1 MKNKFTSTIAGA
13 SIFIAL
19 ISLFVKGLG
28 FLREIIFAGYF
39 GTGKDFDLYLV
50 GAVLPVTI
58 DTVLLYVGQN
68 YFIPAYNDYT
78 AQGGIKRKEFLFK
91 TFVRFFLGGIL
102 LAAILLIAANP
113 ILEFYAGD
121 DSISNYETIHS
132 VFLIFLCTIP
142 LSAGTSILSAYLQSE
157 LEFRFPSIARLF
169 LNISVI
175 TFVLIFAERIGVF
188 VIALGY
194 LTGGILQLLY
204 LIIKSGIRIPSNL
217 FKTLLEKDTPSSA
230 LTYSIVTIVLIEA
243 ISQLYLLFDRYF
255 YNDVTTGGIAA
266 LNYAFALFVFPIGI
280 FSMALATAIFP
291 KITSTIKDKNNMQIK
306 SIFLD
311 SLQVILFLFTPISF
325 IFIFFSDEVV
335 RLIFE
340 RGSFSEMSTQYTATS
355 LAYYSISLVF
365 YAAYGVINKIFY
377 SSNLTKSLLMITVT
391 GSLLKL
397 LLNLILVKSLQ
408 HNGLALATTITYL
421 YFFVL
426 SFIVLNIKLRIGTT
440 FEFATNLVIV
450 LANALISY
458 LVTYIIV
465 QSFYFNETTLN
476 VFQIL
481 LFVLLFVWNLHMIKH
496 PSIRIFTGIYLR
508 VKEKTF
514 QNTN

>member
-13 SIFIAL
+13 SIFIAF

-28 FLREIIFAGYF
+28 FLREIIFASYF

-58 DTVLLYVGQN
+58 DTILLYVGQN
-68 YFIPAYNDYT
+68 YFIPVYNDYIDK
-78 AQGGIKRKEFLFK
+78 GGKQSKEFLFK
-91 TFVRFFLGGIL
+91 TFIRFLLGGVL
-102 LAAILLIAANP
+102 LSAILFIAANP
-113 ILEFYAGD
+113 ILGFYAGD
-121 DSISNYETIHS
+121 SSISNYETIYS

-142 LSAGTSILSAYLQSE
+142 LSAGTSILSAYLQSV

-169 LNISVI
+169 LNISTI
-175 TFVLIFAERIGVF
+175 IFVLIFAEKIGVY

-194 LTGGILQLLY
+194 LTGAILQLLY
-204 LIIKSGIRIPSNL
+204 LIIKSGIKIPSKV
-217 FKTLLEKDTPSSA
+217 FQLLKSKDSSNSA
-230 LTYSIVTIVLIEA
+230 FEYSIVTIVLIEA

-255 YNDVTTGGIAA
+255 YNEVSTGGIAA
-266 LNYAFALFVFPIGI
+266 LNYAMALFIFPIGI

-291 KITSTIKDKNNMQIK
+291 KITSTIREKDYTQIK

-311 SLQVILFLFTPISF
+311 SLQVILFLFIPISF
-325 IFIFFSDEVV
+325 IFIFFSGEVV
-335 RLIFE
+335 TLIFQ
-340 RGSFSEMSTQYTATS
+340 RGSFNQLSTQFTETALS
-355 LAYYSISLVF
+355 FYSISLVF

-377 SSNLTKSLLMITVT
+377 SVGLTKTLLMITIT

-397 LLNLILVKSLQ
+397 ILNLILVKSLQ

-426 SFIVLNIKLRIGTT
+426 SFVVLNKKLKIGTT
-440 FEFATNLVIV
+440 LVLLTNLMIV
-450 LANALISY
+450 LANAFFSY
-458 LVTYIIV
+458 LITHIFVN
-465 QSFYFNETTLN
+465 SFDYKGDFISIL
-476 VFQIL
+476 QIL
-481 LFVLLFVWNLHMIKH
+481 LFVLIFIWNLNMVKH
-496 PSIRIFTGIYLR
+496 PSIKIFTGIYLR

-514 QNTN
+514 QI